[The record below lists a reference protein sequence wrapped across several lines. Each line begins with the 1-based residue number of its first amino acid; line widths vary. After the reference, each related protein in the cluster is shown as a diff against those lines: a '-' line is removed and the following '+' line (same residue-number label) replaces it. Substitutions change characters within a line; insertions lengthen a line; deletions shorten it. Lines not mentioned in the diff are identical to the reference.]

1 MRKELLVKIIN
12 RMRFWSEPYYYWR
25 LARLGKRADGRDD
38 LNQQQHGVR
47 HISRRCPAPGWRG
60 GGGRCGSL
68 SARGGGPTPSTDA
81 PSWHFLAL
89 VNFLKIASKHLF
101 L

>member
-47 HISRRCPAPGWRG
+47 HISRPRRPG
-60 GGGRCGSL
+60 GG
-68 SARGGGPTPSTDA
+68 AGGGVA
-81 PSWHFLAL
+81 GA
-89 VNFLKIASKHLF
+89 
-101 L
+101 